1 MDVNIIL
8 YLQIAAALFTIIDPL
23 AVIPLFLV
31 FTSTQ
36 NDEERSNI
44 IRRTVIA
51 VAVILVVSA
60 LAGNFIL
67 TFFGIDIHSFKIAG
81 GILLLIIAL
90 NMLQAKGPLIKT
102 TVAENNEAID
112 KEDVSVVPMAMPLL
126 AGPGAISTVIVFSSS
141 MESLGEKA
149 GLIGVILAVV
159 STIWPILMLSR
170 WIGEKVG
177 QTGINI
183 AIRIMGLILAS
194 VAVKFIMEGIN
205 AFFSNATL

>member
-8 YLQIAAALFTIIDPL
+8 YLQMAVALFTIIDPL

-31 FTSTQ
+31 FTSGQ
-36 NDEERSNI
+36 SNAERRKI
-44 IRRTVIA
+44 IRKTVTAI
-51 VAVILVVSA
+51 AVILVVSA
-60 LAGNFIL
+60 IAGNYIL
-67 TFFGIDIHSFKIAG
+67 SFFGIDIHSFKIAG

-90 NMLQAKGPLIKT
+90 NMLQAKGALIKT
-102 TVAENNEAID
+102 TADENSEAID
-112 KEDVSVVPMAMPLL
+112 KEDISVVPMAMPLL

-141 MESLGEKA
+141 MGSAVEKA
-149 GLIGVILAVV
+149 GLIGVIIAVV
-159 STIWPILMLSR
+159 ATVWPILLLSR

-194 VAVKFIMEGIN
+194 VAVKFIMEGVK
-205 AFFSNATL
+205 ASL

>member
-1 MDVNIIL
+1 MDAGISL
-8 YLQIAAALFTIIDPL
+8 YLQMAAALFTILDPL
-23 AVIPLFLV
+23 AVIPLFLI
-31 FTSTQ
+31 FTNGQS
-36 NDEERSNI
+36 DEERAKI

-51 VAVILVVSA
+51 VAVILVIAA
-60 LAGNFIL
+60 LAGNFVL
-67 TFFGIDIHSFKIAG
+67 SFFGIDIHSFKIAG

-90 NMLQAKGPLIKT
+90 NMLQAKGSLIKT
-102 TVAENNEAID
+102 TADENSEAID

-141 MESLGEKA
+141 MGSVGEKL
-149 GLIGVILAVV
+149 GLIGIIIAVV
-159 STIWPILMLSR
+159 STVWPILLLSR

-194 VAVKFIMEGIN
+194 VAVKFIMEGVK
-205 AFFSNATL
+205 ASL